1 MWDWHVFLGFLTEQV
16 RTFHQD
22 WHPVLG
28 YLKEVN
34 VLSTFLRLALA
45 LICGGVLGIERGRKN
60 RPAGFRTYMLVCVGA
75 TLVMTTNQYMM
86 VFYQTGDPARLG
98 AQVISGIG
106 FLGAG
111 TIIVTGRNRVKG
123 LTTAAGLW
131 ADACVGLAIGVGFY
145 SGAILGCAMIF
156 VVMAVLHKL
165 DDRVTGTTKVLS
177 LYAEFQKLSDLGAFM
192 EYVKEHGMKISE
204 IEMTKSSSLDDV
216 AVAVLMT
223 LRLEKKRPHMEI
235 IRLLHEVSGLV
246 LIEEI

>member
-1 MWDWHVFLGFLTEQV
+1 MWIEVISE
-16 RTFHQD
+16 
-22 WHPVLG
+22 
-28 YLKEVN
+28 YLSEVN

-45 LICGGVLGIERGRKN
+45 LLCGGVLGIERGRKN

-75 TLVMTTNQYMM
+75 TLVMTTNQYMTAI
-86 VFYQTGDPARLG
+86 YETGDPARLG

-165 DDRVTGTTKVLS
+165 DDRVTAATRVLS
-177 LYAEFQKLSDLGAFM
+177 LYMEFKKMSDLGVFM
-192 EYVKEHGMKISE
+192 DYVRNHEMKISE
-204 IEMTKSSSLDDV
+204 IEMTKSNNVEDIG
-216 AVAVLMT
+216 VAVLLT
-223 LRLEKKRPHMEI
+223 LRMKQKRPHTEI
-235 IRLLHEVSGLV
+235 IQLLYEAGGVIY
-246 LIEEI
+246 IEEI

>member
-1 MWDWHVFLGFLTEQV
+1 MWGLEVISE
-16 RTFHQD
+16 
-22 WHPVLG
+22 
-28 YLKEVN
+28 YLSEVN

-45 LICGGVLGIERGRKN
+45 LLCGGVLGIERGRKN

-75 TLVMTTNQYMM
+75 TLVMTTNQYMTA
-86 VFYQTGDPARLG
+86 VYETGDPARLG

-165 DDRVTGTTKVLS
+165 EDRVTAATRVLS
-177 LYAEFQKLSDLGAFM
+177 LYMEFKKMSDLGVFM
-192 EYVKEHGMKISE
+192 DYVRNHEMKISE
-204 IEMTKSSSLDDV
+204 IEMTKSNNVEDIG
-216 AVAVLMT
+216 VAVLLT
-223 LRLEKKRPHMEI
+223 LRMKQKRPHTEI
-235 IRLLHEVSGLV
+235 IQLLYEAGGVIY
-246 LIEEI
+246 IEEI

>member
-1 MWDWHVFLGFLTEQV
+1 MWDLQTISE
-16 RTFHQD
+16 
-22 WHPVLG
+22 
-28 YLKEVN
+28 YLAGVN
-34 VLSTFLRLALA
+34 VLSTFLRMALA
-45 LICGGVLGIERGRKN
+45 LLCGGVLGIERGRKN

-86 VFYQTGDPARLG
+86 KIYQTGDPARLG

-156 VVMAVLHKL
+156 VVMAVLHKM
-165 DDRVTGTTKVLS
+165 DDRVTAATRVLS
-177 LYAEFQKLSDLGAFM
+177 LYMEFKKMSDLGAFM
-192 EYVKEHGMKISE
+192 DYLRKHNMKISE
-204 IEMTKSSSLDDV
+204 IEMTKSNNVEDIG
-216 AVAVLMT
+216 VAVLLT
-223 LRLEKKRPHMEI
+223 LRMSQKRPHTEI
-235 IRLLHEVSGLV
+235 IQLLYEAGGVIY
-246 LIEEI
+246 IEEI